1 MLDVKRWFPFSFLG
15 HPVNTHPRAMIEPYA
30 EQRKAG
36 AVILG
41 LASDLSLSDYDI
53 YTGAKEGPDAIRQML
68 TRTPYSGALPIYDAG
83 VIEAQSYFGVK
94 EDEFD
99 TMRSAQYAK
108 LCSMLKLGHLPVM
121 LGGGHEVAIG
131 SYQALSDTVNQAG
144 NDSSGEESHILPFL
158 EGNRIGIINIDANFQ
173 LRRSL
178 AVKAGSAFH
187 SVAAFC
193 HANNRTFRYLGLGM
207 CDHINS
213 QATLAYASEL
223 GAQWLLDSEMKM
235 KNRKRIQAVVAKY
248 LEQVDH
254 IHLSIDLS
262 VFSSAIAGG
271 ASLSRV
277 FGVNLAVVEMVI
289 SQAMASNKVRL
300 VDIAGLNP
308 EYDYLNQT
316 ARLAVSLLHH
326 VLKAR

>member
-15 HPVNTHPRAMIEPYA
+15 HPVTTHPRAMIEPYA
-30 EQRKAG
+30 EQRKVG

-53 YTGAKEGPDAIRQML
+53 YTGAKEGPDSIRQML
-68 TRTPYSGALPIYDAG
+68 LKIPYSGALPIYDAG
-83 VIEAQSYFGVK
+83 VIEAQSYFGIK

-99 TMRSAQYAK
+99 TMRAAQYAK
-108 LCSMLKLGHLPVM
+108 LCAMLKLGHLPVM

-131 SYQALSDTVNQAG
+131 SYQALSDTVNQTG
-144 NDSSGEESHILPFL
+144 NDSSGEESPILPFL
-158 EGNRIGIINIDANFQ
+158 KGNRIGIINFDANFQ

-193 HANNRTFRYLGLGM
+193 HTHNRAFHYLGLGM
-207 CDHINS
+207 CDHINTK
-213 QATLAYASEL
+213 ATMAYANEL
-223 GAQWLLDSEMKM
+223 GALWLLDSEMKL
-235 KNRKRIQAVVAKY
+235 KNRKRIQSVVAKY
-248 LEQVDH
+248 LDQVDH

-271 ASLSRV
+271 VSLSRV
-277 FGVNLAVVEMVI
+277 FGVNLAVVEMVL
-289 SQAMASNKVRL
+289 SQAMASNKVRV

-308 EYDYLNQT
+308 EYDYQSQT

-326 VLKAR
+326 LLKSR